1 VIELAAESLRVAG
14 RLRLRVGG
22 SSMLPAIRPG
32 DILEVRA
39 RRAADVHPGS
49 VVLFQRGGRLFAHRV
64 VHREGAFLVTRGD
77 ALDHPDAAIGA
88 AQLLGEVIAVER
100 RGRTVAARPTPRVRA
115 AAFLFRRSA
124 LAARLFMRLSPA

>member
-1 VIELAAESLRVAG
+1 MIELAAESLRLTG

-39 RRAADVHPGS
+39 RRAVDVRSGS

-64 VHREGAFLVTRGD
+64 VHRDGAFLVTRGD
-77 ALDHPDAAIGA
+77 ALDHPDCAIA
-88 AQLLGEVIAVER
+88 EAQLLGEVVAVER
-100 RGRTVAARPTPRVRA
+100 RGRTVAARPTALARA

-124 LAARLFMRLSPA
+124 LAARVFMRLSPA